1 MVVEEVAASKLM
13 VLQAL
18 KKKQQSR
25 ITNLSKCSLSARKKD
40 LVCVTSGNS
49 YLGSHIVKE
58 LLANG
63 YPVRVTIQNQVDF
76 EDMKELIRDEEI
88 NQLQGVVIANM
99 GDIDSLCNAFR
110 GCHAI
115 FHTSSFIDPH
125 GVSGYSVSLIYAA
138 FPE

>member
-1 MVVEEVAASKLM
+1 
-13 VLQAL
+13 
-18 KKKQQSR
+18 
-25 ITNLSKCSLSARKKD
+25 
-40 LVCVTSGNS
+40 
-49 YLGSHIVKE
+49 
-58 LLANG
+58 
-63 YPVRVTIQNQVDF
+63 
-76 EDMKELIRDEEI
+76 MKELIRDEEI

-138 FPE
+138 FPEWYFIISRSDQQIQTSKCYNNSPWHTIL